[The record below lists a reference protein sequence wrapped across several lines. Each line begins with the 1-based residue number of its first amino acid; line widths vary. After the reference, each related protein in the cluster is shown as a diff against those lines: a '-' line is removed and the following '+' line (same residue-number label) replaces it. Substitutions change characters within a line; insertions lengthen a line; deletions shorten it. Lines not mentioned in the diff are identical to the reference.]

1 MKSYVVIGCGRFG
14 SSVAQTLFELGNEV
28 MAIDISEEN
37 INEISDSVTHAV
49 EADIMDESVLRN
61 LGLSNFD
68 VAIVAIGS
76 DLEASVMATLVTK
89 EIGIKK
95 VIAKAQSELHSK
107 ILYKIG
113 ADKVVFPEQDMGAR
127 VAHNLTSTNILDFI
141 ELSPDYSMLEVK
153 SIDKWNNKS
162 LEELA
167 IPARYSVNVMAI
179 KRGRDIKVSPLGS
192 DVVYRDDI
200 LVMIGNTESIE
211 VLEKK
216 LGEID

>member
-14 SSVAQTLFELGNEV
+14 SSVAKTLFELGNEV
-28 MAIDISEEN
+28 MVIDISEEN

-49 EADIMDESVLRN
+49 EADIMDESVLKN

-95 VIAKAQSELHSK
+95 VIAKAQSELHSR

-113 ADKVVFPEQDMGAR
+113 ADKVVYPEQDMGAR
-127 VAHNLTSTNILDFI
+127 VAHNLTSTNILEFI
-141 ELSPDYSMLEVK
+141 ELSPDYSMLEIQ
-153 SIDKWNNKS
+153 SIDQWNDKT
-162 LEELA
+162 LEELE
-167 IPARYSVNVMAI
+167 IPSRYSVNVMAI
-179 KRGRDIKVSPLGS
+179 RRGKEIKVSPLSSEIVNKG
-192 DVVYRDDI
+192 DI
-200 LVMIGNTESIE
+200 LVMIGNTKNIE

-216 LGEID
+216 IGEVK